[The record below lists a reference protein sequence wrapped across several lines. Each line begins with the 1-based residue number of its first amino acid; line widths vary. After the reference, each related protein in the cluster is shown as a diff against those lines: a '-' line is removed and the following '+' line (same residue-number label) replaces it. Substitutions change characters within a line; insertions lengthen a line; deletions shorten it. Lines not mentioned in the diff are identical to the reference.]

1 MHGDA
6 QRVNAFRFVS
16 VTAQWSLKVLP
27 ESLRAIGG
35 DSFPFLPSMVRANV
49 VTPAFTRSP
58 PSETTKLLEEG
69 SYLKKE
75 AQPRRV
81 SKNAGFAAIFGTTPA
96 R

>member
-1 MHGDA
+1 
-6 QRVNAFRFVS
+6 
-16 VTAQWSLKVLP
+16 
-27 ESLRAIGG
+27 
-35 DSFPFLPSMVRANV
+35 MVRANV

-75 AQPRRV
+75 AQTRRV